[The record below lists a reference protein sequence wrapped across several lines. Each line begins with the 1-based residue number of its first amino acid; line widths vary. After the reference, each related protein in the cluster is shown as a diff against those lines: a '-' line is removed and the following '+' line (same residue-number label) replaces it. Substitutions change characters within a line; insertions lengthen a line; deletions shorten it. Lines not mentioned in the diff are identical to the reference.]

1 MSNDRYPI
9 TPDGFEKI
17 REELK
22 RLIRI
27 ERPKVIAMIA
37 YARSLGDLSE
47 NAEYDTAKDRQ
58 GFIEARISDLEVK
71 VARSEVID
79 PSKIVVTD
87 RVVFGVHVTLED
99 ADTGD
104 TVIYQIVGAEESAPE
119 SGRISITSPIGR
131 ALIGKLLDDEVTVR
145 TPGGIRE
152 LIVLEVKSSRS

>member
-1 MSNDRYPI
+1 MSNERFPI

-22 RLIRI
+22 RLITV

-58 GFIEARISDLEVK
+58 GFIEARITDLEAK
-71 VARSEVID
+71 VSRSEVID

-99 ADTGD
+99 SDSGD
-104 TVIYQIVGAEESAPE
+104 TVTYQLVGSEESEPE

-131 ALIGKLLDDEVTVR
+131 ALIGKSLDEEVVVR

-152 LIVLEVKSSRS
+152 LIVLSIKAG